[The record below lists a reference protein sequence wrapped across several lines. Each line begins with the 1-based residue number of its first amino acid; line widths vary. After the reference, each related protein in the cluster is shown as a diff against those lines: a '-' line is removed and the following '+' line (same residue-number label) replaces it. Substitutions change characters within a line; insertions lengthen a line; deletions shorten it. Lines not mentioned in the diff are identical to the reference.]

1 MENKRKAGLL
11 VPVASLPGGHGVGD
25 FGQDCYDL
33 IDSLAEGGFSLWQIL
48 PLNPLGYGHSPYQ
61 PFSSFAMDEL
71 YVDLFELSKRG
82 LLKHLPSFEDG
93 IRGKVSYEKSREYKL
108 PLLEKAY
115 EAEMEQDP
123 HCLDQFVKD
132 NPWIKDFAAFMM
144 FKRIDSRSWD
154 NWVAE
159 NRDWIKKRTPF
170 RGAKKKAYL
179 FEVWLQMT
187 LYRQWGAVHAYAN
200 SKGIKIIGDIPFY
213 VGHDSCDVW
222 ANQDTFLLDPETNKP
237 TFIAGVP
244 PDYFSATGQRW
255 GNPIYDWDKL
265 AATKYF
271 FIINRIAQNAKI
283 YDIIRLD
290 HFRAFDTYWKIP
302 ASCPTAIDGEWIE
315 APGYNLFDELL
326 RQYPDIDIIAE
337 DLGDLR
343 PQVLTLR
350 DHYSFPGMIVVE
362 FTFDDDAILHEP
374 GYDATNA
381 VCYIGTHDNATARG
395 YYLSLSEE
403 KQAEWRKALDEHG
416 CEDND
421 VVDALIS
428 YCLNKPANA
437 AILCAQDLLG
447 LDDQARMNVPGI
459 VDDVNW
465 TWRMDS
471 LTELKKR
478 ILSLKGKIAASHR
491 L

>member
-93 IRGKVSYEKSREYKL
+93 IKGKVSYEKSREYKL

-315 APGYNLFDELL
+315 APGYDLFDELL

-362 FTFDDDAILHEP
+362 FTFDDDAILHKP